1 MDCPEANFLSVAA
14 KKKKGKNKVEEGT
27 DQMMKTADKNQL
39 GSCGRDPKG
48 SSCRNVAAVG
58 QECQERIL
66 VPGSSLWLLLNEYF
80 FLEAICKSRTEP

>member
-48 SSCRNVAAVG
+48 SSGRDPRLWAKNARREFSF
-58 QECQERIL
+58 Q
-66 VPGSSLWLLLNEYF
+66 VPQ
-80 FLEAICKSRTEP
+80 